1 MGGNTLIIQRRG
13 KGKNRYRV
21 PDHFS
26 IGKLSFRNFDEKE
39 KTKYIVGEVVD
50 IVKDKVHYSPI
61 MIVKFED
68 GSISYL
74 PAVEGVY
81 VGKKIFAG
89 VAAPPEVGNILP
101 LKAIPE
107 GTQICMV
114 EKNAGDGGKY
124 CRSSGTSAILLQK
137 TDKKAIIKLPSGKS
151 VEVDLYSRAIVG
163 VVAGGG
169 RVDKPFVK
177 AGNKYYHTRAHHRY
191 WPIVSAVAKNAADH
205 PFGGKHKRNKGKLKP
220 LPKHGYPIKYGKYGP
235 RRTGKKK

>member
-1 MGGNTLIIQRRG
+1 MGGNTLITQRRG
-13 KGKNRYRV
+13 KGSNRYQI

-26 IGKLSFRNFDEKE
+26 IGKFSLRTYDKREKE
-39 KTKYIVGEVVD
+39 DYIVGEVID
-50 IVKDKVHYSPI
+50 IVKDSVHYAPI
-61 MIVKFED
+61 AIIKFED
-68 GSISYL
+68 NSQIYV
-74 PAVEGVY
+74 PAVEGLY

-89 VAAPPEVGNILP
+89 ARAPVEIGNILP
-101 LKAIPE
+101 LKSIPE

-114 EKNAGDGGKY
+114 EKVAGDGGKY

-137 TDKKAIIKLPSGKS
+137 TADKAIIRLPSGKN
-151 VEVDLYSRAIVG
+151 VEVDIYSRAIIG

-177 AGNKYYHTRAHHRY
+177 AGNKYYHMKAHHRL
-191 WPIVSAVAKNAADH
+191 WPIVSATAKNAADH
-205 PFGGKHKRNKGKLKP
+205 PYGGKHKRNKGKLKP